1 MDSSP
6 NKKTYRYPR
15 RSLSLH
21 ARDRASEARKL
32 EELNLND
39 GLVAAGLQLVGVALE
54 KQGTGSHIYMK
65 QKNFSANDVS
75 SSPMV
80 SEEVNGSEMD
90 FNPKCMPQDA
100 SLVERMFDEL
110 LKDGT
115 FFWGAAYKNLQ
126 NISLRRKWLLICK
139 IRSSNHWG
147 KKKVTSST
155 AYSTHL
161 ATNELAE
168 NAHFLDGLVRNLSAG
183 GMKLSKA
190 LYKLEKFLR
199 KQSFLQLFLKDE
211 IYLTTLIEKTLPL
224 ISKEL
229 QFVYLRCFKI
239 LMNNPLARIRALH
252 SEPLIRWFTELLT
265 DQNSNLK
272 CQLLSME
279 LLLLLTYVEG
289 STGCE
294 LIWDKLSILF
304 TDWLEWFDKIL
315 ADDIA
320 IHSSL
325 YLNWNQLKIDYSTT
339 FLLLI
344 NSILQGFN
352 NKTALEILNFLKK
365 NNIHNTITFLEL
377 AYKDDPN
384 SVVIME
390 QIKQFKSKESAI
402 FDSMIKTT
410 NDTNSLHPT
419 KDIARIESEPLCLEN
434 CLLLKAK
441 DSPVEAPINEII
453 QSLWKILDSQKPYSE
468 SIKLLKL
475 INSLLFYLIDS
486 FQVSTNPSFDETLES
501 AENVDYVFQD
511 SVNKLLDSLQSDEIA
526 RRAVTE
532 IDDLNA
538 KISHLNEKL
547 NLVENHDKDHLI
559 AKLDESES
567 LISLKTKEIENLKL
581 QLKATKKRLDQIT
594 THQRLYDQ
602 PPSLASSNLSI
613 AGSII
618 KNNSHGNII
627 FQNLA
632 KKQQQQ
638 QKISLPKRSTSL
650 LKSKRV
656 TSLSSYLTDANNE
669 NESQNESEDKSKDSL
684 FQRSTS
690 TINFNIPSMKNITNM
705 QNVSLNSILSE
716 LEFSNSLGTQPNY
729 QSSPV
734 LSSVSSSPKLFP
746 RLSSDSLDNGIQ
758 LVPEV
763 VKLPQLPPA
772 PPPPPPPPL
781 PQSLLTEA
789 EAKPDGV
796 SCIAA
801 PAPPPLPDL
810 FKTKTCGAVPPP
822 PPPPPLPESLSMNK
836 DPSNHD
842 LVTPPVPPLPNGL
855 LSSSSVSIN
864 PTTTDLKPPPTEKR
878 LKQIH
883 WDKVED
889 IKDTLWEDTFQRQ
902 ETIKEL
908 QTDGI
913 FSQIEDIFKMKSP
926 TKIANK
932 RNAESSI
939 ALSSNNGKSS
949 NELKK
954 ISFLSRDLAQQFG
967 INLHMFS
974 QLSDME
980 FVMKVLNCDN
990 DIVQNVNILKFFC
1003 KEELV
1008 NIPKS
1013 MLNKYEPY
1021 SQGKDGK
1028 AVSDLQRADRIFLEL
1043 CINLRFYWNV
1053 RSKSLL
1059 TLSTYERDY
1068 YDLIFKLQ
1076 KIDDAISHLN
1086 RSPKFKSLMFII
1098 TEIGNHMNKR
1108 IVKGIK
1114 LKSLTKLAF
1123 VRSSVDQNVSFLHF
1137 IEKVIRIKYPDIYGF
1152 VDDLKNIEDL
1162 GKISLEH
1169 VESECH
1175 EFHKK
1180 IEDLVTQFQVGKLSK
1195 EENLDPRD
1203 QIIKKVKFKINRAK
1217 TKSELLI
1224 GQCKLTLIDLNKL
1237 MKYYGE
1243 DPNDKESKNE
1253 FFQPFIEFLA
1263 MFKKCAKENIEKEEM
1278 ERVYEQRKSLLEM
1291 RTSNNKK
1298 SNGSD
1303 ENDGEE
1309 VNRDAVDLLISKL
1322 REVKKDP
1329 EPLRRRKST
1338 KLNEIAIN
1346 VHEGDVKT
1354 RKDEDHV
1361 LLERTH
1367 AMLNDI
1373 QNI

>member
-1 MDSSP
+1 
-6 NKKTYRYPR
+6 
-15 RSLSLH
+15 
-21 ARDRASEARKL
+21 
-32 EELNLND
+32 
-39 GLVAAGLQLVGVALE
+39 
-54 KQGTGSHIYMK
+54 
-65 QKNFSANDVS
+65 
-75 SSPMV
+75 
-80 SEEVNGSEMD
+80 
-90 FNPKCMPQDA
+90 
-100 SLVERMFDEL
+100 
-110 LKDGT
+110 
-115 FFWGAAYKNLQ
+115 
-126 NISLRRKWLLICK
+126 
-139 IRSSNHWG
+139 
-147 KKKVTSST
+147 
-155 AYSTHL
+155 
-161 ATNELAE
+161 
-168 NAHFLDGLVRNLSAG
+168 
-183 GMKLSKA
+183 
-190 LYKLEKFLR
+190 
-199 KQSFLQLFLKDE
+199 
-211 IYLTTLIEKTLPL
+211 
-224 ISKEL
+224 
-229 QFVYLRCFKI
+229 
-239 LMNNPLARIRALH
+239 MN
-252 SEPLIRWFTELLT
+252 
-265 DQNSNLK
+265 
-272 CQLLSME
+272 
-279 LLLLLTYVEG
+279 V
-289 STGCE
+289 
-294 LIWDKLSILF
+294 
-304 TDWLEWFDKIL
+304 
-315 ADDIA
+315 
-320 IHSSL
+320 
-325 YLNWNQLKIDYSTT
+325 
-339 FLLLI
+339 
-344 NSILQGFN
+344 
-352 NKTALEILNFLKK
+352 
-365 NNIHNTITFLEL
+365 
-377 AYKDDPN
+377 
-384 SVVIME
+384 
-390 QIKQFKSKESAI
+390 
-402 FDSMIKTT
+402 
-410 NDTNSLHPT
+410 
-419 KDIARIESEPLCLEN
+419 
-434 CLLLKAK
+434 
-441 DSPVEAPINEII
+441 
-453 QSLWKILDSQKPYSE
+453 
-468 SIKLLKL
+468 
-475 INSLLFYLIDS
+475 
-486 FQVSTNPSFDETLES
+486 
-501 AENVDYVFQD
+501 
-511 SVNKLLDSLQSDEIA
+511 
-526 RRAVTE
+526 
-532 IDDLNA
+532 
-538 KISHLNEKL
+538 
-547 NLVENHDKDHLI
+547 
-559 AKLDESES
+559 
-567 LISLKTKEIENLKL
+567 
-581 QLKATKKRLDQIT
+581 
-594 THQRLYDQ
+594 
-602 PPSLASSNLSI
+602 
-613 AGSII
+613 
-618 KNNSHGNII
+618 
-627 FQNLA
+627 
-632 KKQQQQ
+632 
-638 QKISLPKRSTSL
+638 
-650 LKSKRV
+650 
-656 TSLSSYLTDANNE
+656 
-669 NESQNESEDKSKDSL
+669 
-684 FQRSTS
+684 
-690 TINFNIPSMKNITNM
+690 
-705 QNVSLNSILSE
+705 
-716 LEFSNSLGTQPNY
+716 
-729 QSSPV
+729 
-734 LSSVSSSPKLFP
+734 
-746 RLSSDSLDNGIQ
+746 
-758 LVPEV
+758 
-763 VKLPQLPPA
+763 
-772 PPPPPPPPL
+772 
-781 PQSLLTEA
+781 
-789 EAKPDGV
+789 
-796 SCIAA
+796 
-801 PAPPPLPDL
+801 
-810 FKTKTCGAVPPP
+810 
-822 PPPPPLPESLSMNK
+822 
-836 DPSNHD
+836 
-842 LVTPPVPPLPNGL
+842 
-855 LSSSSVSIN
+855 
-864 PTTTDLKPPPTEKR
+864 
-878 LKQIH
+878 
-883 WDKVED
+883 
-889 IKDTLWEDTFQRQ
+889 Q

-1043 CINLRFYWNV
+1043 CINLRFYWNA

-1123 VRSSVDQNVSFLHF
+1123 VRSSIDQNVSFLHF

-1243 DPNDKESKNE
+1243 DPKDKESKNE

-1278 ERVYEQRKSLLEM
+1278 ERVYEQRKSLLDM
-1291 RTSNNKK
+1291 RTSSNKK

-1303 ENDGEE
+1303 ENDGEK

>member
-1 MDSSP
+1 MDDFP

-21 ARDRASEARKL
+21 AADRASETRQL
-32 EELNLND
+32 NELNLND

-54 KQGTGSHIYMK
+54 KQDIGSHIYMK

-75 SSPMV
+75 SSPIV
-80 SEEVNGSEMD
+80 SKKVNKLEMD
-90 FNPKCMPQDA
+90 FNPKCMPQDTM
-100 SLVERMFDEL
+100 LVERMFDEL

-147 KKKVTSST
+147 NKTATSAT
-155 AYSTHL
+155 TYSTHS
-161 ATNELAE
+161 AINELVGNE
-168 NAHFLDGLVRNLSAG
+168 NFLNGLVRNLSEG
-183 GMKLSKA
+183 GMNLSKT

-199 KQSFLQLFLKDE
+199 KQNFLQLFLKDE
-211 IYLTTLIEKTLPL
+211 IYLTTLLDKTLPL

-239 LMNNPLARIRALH
+239 LMNHPLARIRALH
-252 SEPLIRWFTELLT
+252 SDALIHWFTQLLT
-265 DQNSNLK
+265 DRNSNLK

-289 STGCE
+289 STGCK
-294 LIWDKLSILF
+294 LIWDQLSLLF
-304 TDWLEWFDKIL
+304 TVWMEWFDKIL
-315 ADDIA
+315 SDDIT
-320 IHSSL
+320 IHTSL

-352 NKTALEILNFLKK
+352 NKTALDILNFLKK
-365 NNIHNTITFLEL
+365 NNIHSIIAILEL
-377 AYKDDPN
+377 SYNNDPS

-390 QIKQFKSKESAI
+390 QIKQFKAKETSI
-402 FDSMIKTT
+402 FDSMIQTR
-410 NDTNSLHPT
+410 NDMNPLHPAKNIT
-419 KDIARIESEPLCLEN
+419 NPEGEPVCLEK

-441 DSPVEAPINEII
+441 DSPVETPINEII
-453 QSLWKILDSQKPYSE
+453 HSLWKILDSQRPYSE

-475 INSLLFYLIDS
+475 MNSLLFYLIDS
-486 FQVSTNPSFDETLES
+486 FQVPTNPSFDENIES
-501 AENVDYVFQD
+501 AENADSVFQD

-532 IDDLNA
+532 IDDLNK

-547 NLVENHDKDHLI
+547 DLVENCSKDHLI
-559 AKLDESES
+559 KKLDESEA
-567 LISLKTKEIENLKL
+567 LISLKTKEIENLKV
-581 QLKATKKRLDQIT
+581 QLKTNKKKLDQIT

-602 PPSLASSNLSI
+602 PASLTSSNVSVN
-613 AGSII
+613 GSTTI
-618 KNNSHGNII
+618 NNSQGNLI

-638 QKISLPKRSTSL
+638 QKKNSLPKRSTSL
-650 LKSKRV
+650 LKSKRIA
-656 TSLSSYLTDANNE
+656 SLSSYLIDENNV
-669 NESQNESEDKSKDSL
+669 NESQNSSGDKLKNLS
-684 FQRSTS
+684 FQTSTS
-690 TINFNIPSMKNITNM
+690 SINFNIPSMNNVADM
-705 QNVSLNSILSE
+705 QNVSLNSMLSD
-716 LEFSNSLGTQPNY
+716 LDFSNNLNTQPNY

-734 LSSVSSSPKLFP
+734 LSSISSSPKLFP
-746 RLSSDSLDNGIQ
+746 RLSLESLDSNIQ
-758 LVPEV
+758 LVSEV
-763 VKLPQLPPA
+763 NQLPPLPP

-781 PQSLLTEA
+781 PQSLLTDA
-789 EAKPDGV
+789 EANLKSDNIP
-796 SCIAA
+796 CISA

-810 FKTKTCGAVPPP
+810 FKAEESSAI
-822 PPPPPLPESLSMNK
+822 PPPPPLPESLSMYK
-836 DPSNHD
+836 GPSNND
-842 LVTPPVPPLPNGL
+842 LVTPPAPPLPNGL
-855 LSSSSVSIN
+855 LSLSSASIDSMTVN
-864 PTTTDLKPPPTEKR
+864 LAPVPTEKR

-889 IKDTLWEDTFQRQ
+889 IKDTLWEDGLQRQ
-902 ETIKEL
+902 ETIRGL

-932 RNAESSI
+932 TSAISSTV
-939 ALSSNNGKSS
+939 LSSNNGKSS

-980 FVMKVLNCDN
+980 FVMKVLKCDN

-1013 MLNKYEPY
+1013 LLNKYEPY
-1021 SQGKDGK
+1021 SRGENGK
-1028 AVSDLQRADRIFLEL
+1028 AASDLQRADRIFLEL

-1076 KIDDAISHLN
+1076 NIDDGISHLN
-1086 RSPKFKSLMFII
+1086 RSDKFKNLMFII

-1114 LKSLTKLAF
+1114 LKSLTKLVF
-1123 VRSSVDQNVSFLHF
+1123 VRSSTDQTMSFLHF
-1137 IEKVIRIKYPDIYGF
+1137 IEKIIRIKYPDIYGF
-1152 VDDLKNIEDL
+1152 VDDLKKVEDL

-1169 VESECH
+1169 IEIECH
-1175 EFHKK
+1175 EFHNK
-1180 IEDLVTQFQVGKLSK
+1180 IENLVTQFQTGKLSN

-1203 QIIKKVKFKINRAK
+1203 QIVKKVKFKINRARI
-1217 TKSELLI
+1217 KSELLMD
-1224 GQCKLTLIDLNKL
+1224 QCKLTLIDLNKL
-1237 MKYYGE
+1237 MRYYGE

-1253 FFQPFIEFLA
+1253 FFQPFIEFLT

-1278 ERVYEQRKSLLEM
+1278 ERVYEQRKNLLEM
-1291 RTSNNKK
+1291 RTNGNKK
-1298 SNGSD
+1298 CDGND
-1303 ENDGEE
+1303 ENEGEE
-1309 VNRDAVDLLISKL
+1309 VNTDAVDLLISKL

-1338 KLNEIAIN
+1338 KLNEIVVN
-1346 VHEGDVKT
+1346 VNEGDTKT
-1354 RKDEDHV
+1354 RKGESHV
-1361 LLERTH
+1361 LLERAH

-1373 QNI
+1373 QRI